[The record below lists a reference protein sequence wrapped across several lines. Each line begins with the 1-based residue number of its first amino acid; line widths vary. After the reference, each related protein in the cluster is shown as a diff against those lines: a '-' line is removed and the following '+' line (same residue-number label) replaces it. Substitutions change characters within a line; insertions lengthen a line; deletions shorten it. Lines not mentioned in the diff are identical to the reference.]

1 MAAIVPARADS
12 HRKKRV
18 RRGNVNVL
26 PDLLVGVLGKPG
38 AVSRRIRVLSIAVNE
53 GGEGVGSEEDREAGS
68 TDC

>member
-12 HRKKRV
+12 HRTKRV

-26 PDLLVGVLGKPG
+26 PDLLARVYGKSG

-53 GGEGVGSEEDREAGS
+53 VA
-68 TDC
+68 